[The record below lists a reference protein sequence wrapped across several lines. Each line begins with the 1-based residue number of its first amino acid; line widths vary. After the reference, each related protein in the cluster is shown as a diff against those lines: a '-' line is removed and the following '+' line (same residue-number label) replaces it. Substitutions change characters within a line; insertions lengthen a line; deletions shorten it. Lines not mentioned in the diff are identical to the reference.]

1 MTDEEIID
9 VVGGL
14 DSVISKALLKS
25 YNEVWD
31 KALLRKRTL
40 LDAIPRFK
48 QELNGELM
56 DEDEGLDLSQVPM
69 CPICGL
75 ETANKY
81 EHNLWHQ
88 KKERE
93 YMDLLEKFATLQRQI
108 NNLIATVQAANQP
121 ERYGRD
127 IHGRPW
133 TDQQRWISEEEI
145 AKYSR
150 NPYKKPPTFK
160 SGEKWDK

>member
-1 MTDEEIID
+1 MDEE
-9 VVGGL
+9 
-14 DSVISKALLKS
+14 
-25 YNEVWD
+25 N
-31 KALLRKRTL
+31 
-40 LDAIPRFK
+40 
-48 QELNGELM
+48 
-56 DEDEGLDLSQVPM
+56 EGLDLSQVPM

-93 YMDLLEKFATLQRQI
+93 YMDLLEKFETLQRQI